1 MLKDLFSK
9 IETTEEAD
17 KVIRYLSILLYAMA
31 ALDFVIYVIVLAK
44 PASLVDVAFL
54 ALSVFILR
62 RTRSRCVAAVVAA
75 YALLVLARAG
85 LYEGTGTNVIVAGIV
100 ALTAARGVYATLVY
114 HRNQGTRANPRGVL
128 ALTAIAAG
136 LSGIAFFTVVVLALR
151 VGFDLESDADSKAI
165 GQWLLPAL
173 AAPWFLVFGRALP
186 FVRGIR
192 VTKSVVS

>member
-1 MLKDLFSK
+1 VLKDLFSK

-85 LYEGTGTNVIVAGIV
+85 LYEGSGTNVIVAGIV

-165 GQWLLPAL
+165 GQWLVPAL

>member
-1 MLKDLFSK
+1 VLKDLFSK

>member
-85 LYEGTGTNVIVAGIV
+85 LYEGSGTNVIVAGIV

-165 GQWLLPAL
+165 GQWLVPAL